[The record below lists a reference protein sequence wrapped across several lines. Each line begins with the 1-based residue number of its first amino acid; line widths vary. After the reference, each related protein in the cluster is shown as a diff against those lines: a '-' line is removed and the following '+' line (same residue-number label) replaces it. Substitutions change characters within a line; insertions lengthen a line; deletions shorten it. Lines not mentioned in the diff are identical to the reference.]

1 MAVLFFDSSGLVKL
15 YIAETGTSWVIDL
28 LRTSA
33 TNEVFVAGITGIE
46 VASAFARRLKAGSLD
61 PVAAN
66 KALFRFKR
74 DFSKHFI
81 VIDLTP
87 QIIEQGILLA
97 EKHALRGYD
106 TAQPAVALTVKN
118 RLRKSGIT
126 STTFVSADNDLNH
139 AAQAEGLIVQNP
151 NDHP

>member
-1 MAVLFFDSSGLVKL
+1 MAVLFFDSSSLVKR
-15 YIAETGTSWVIDL
+15 YIVETGTSWVIDL
-28 LRTSA
+28 LRPSA
-33 TNEVFVAGITGIE
+33 SNEVFVAGITGIE

-74 DFSKHFI
+74 DYAKRFI

-87 QIIEQGILLA
+87 QIIEKGISLA

-106 TAQPAVALTVKN
+106 TTQLAVAVTLDA
-118 RLRKSGIT
+118 RLRQSGIT
-126 STTFVSADNDLNH
+126 SVTFVSADSDLNR
-139 AAQAEGLIVQNP
+139 AAEAEGLIVQNP
-151 NDHP
+151 NDYP